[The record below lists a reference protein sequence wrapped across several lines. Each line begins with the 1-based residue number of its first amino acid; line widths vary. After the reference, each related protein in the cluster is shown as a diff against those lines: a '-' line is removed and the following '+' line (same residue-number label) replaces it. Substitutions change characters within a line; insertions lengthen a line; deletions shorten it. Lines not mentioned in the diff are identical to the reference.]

1 MHKIKSPLIIHTLA
15 SIIMLSIAIPGITFS
30 QDLASPVDMYS
41 GHYSREGNNGSPSAA
56 INHSTY
62 IKLFEDQWIVTLYI
76 PLPYSA
82 SVDSTAITKVL
93 DQAKKQTTTSAYL
106 RGKFGQLTELA
117 TVQVEKFGYLED
129 RIVFECG
136 SLAPC
141 TITLGDGFLELI
153 KPGMLNEHII
163 RYTHV
168 VDA

>member
-1 MHKIKSPLIIHTLA
+1 MHKTKYPRIIHYLA
-15 SIIMLSIAIPGITFS
+15 SIILLSIAIPGSAFS
-30 QDLASPVDMYS
+30 QDLASPVEIYS
-41 GHYSREGNNGSPSAA
+41 GHYSRDGNNDSPSDA

-62 IKLFEDQWIVTLYI
+62 IKLFEDQWIATLYI
-76 PLPYSA
+76 PLPYGA
-82 SVDSTAITKVL
+82 SVDSTAITRVL
-93 DQAKKQTTTSAYL
+93 DQAKKQSTTSAYL

-117 TVQVEKFGYLED
+117 TVQVEKFGYRED

-141 TITLGDGFLELI
+141 TITLGDGFLELT
-153 KPGMLNEHII
+153 KPGMLNKHII